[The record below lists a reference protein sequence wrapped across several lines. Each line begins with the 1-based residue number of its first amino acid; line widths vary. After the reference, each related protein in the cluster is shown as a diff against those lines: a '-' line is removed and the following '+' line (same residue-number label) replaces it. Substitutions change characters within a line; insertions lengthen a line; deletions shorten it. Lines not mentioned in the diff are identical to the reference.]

1 MFSFE
6 SNSLHEGRS
15 CHLFTSIVQRR
26 ASRTKNEICPWH
38 LMCQISFQQHLLM
51 WSCSCSDHICCV
63 VWWQRR
69 CYKHK
74 WRRASR
80 FKAGCMDRDYDVVR
94 EKIQREAEKKKKG
107 GDFFMVKKNMQKYGE
122 KYSNVRVQ
130 NTGPYILPGK
140 QCFFGGE
147 TCCLIIWKQI
157 LRLWRSNHM
166 GMNIYFRLDLKV
178 EHPAIRIVKNWNR
191 LLWGW
196 NYWRFLKA
204 D

>member
-1 MFSFE
+1 MKSVLDIWCVSSA
-6 SNSLHEGRS
+6 SNNIYWCGAAVAQTASAVWCGDRGGVTN
-15 CHLFTSIVQRR
+15 TSEEEPADLRLDAWTGI
-26 ASRTKNEICPWH
+26 
-38 LMCQISFQQHLLM
+38 MM
-51 WSCSCSDHICCV
+51 WCEKK
-63 VWWQRR
+63 
-69 CYKHK
+69 YKE
-74 WRRASR
+74 R
-80 FKAGCMDRDYDVVR
+80 
-94 EKIQREAEKKKKG
+94 QKKKKL
-107 GDFFMVKKNMQKYGE
+107 GDFFMVKKNMQEYGE

-130 NTGPYILPGK
+130 ITGPYILPGK
-140 QCFFGGE
+140 QCWVFFGVE

-204 D
+204 G